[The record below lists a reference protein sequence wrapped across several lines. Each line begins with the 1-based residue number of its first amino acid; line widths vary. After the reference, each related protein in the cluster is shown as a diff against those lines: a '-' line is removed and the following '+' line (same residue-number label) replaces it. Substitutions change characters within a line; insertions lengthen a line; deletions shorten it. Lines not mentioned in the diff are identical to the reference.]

1 MDGEDEIA
9 EIERDLFSKLKRVRG
24 IGLFMVED

>member
-1 MDGEDEIA
+1 M
-9 EIERDLFSKLKRVRG
+9 ERMRMQKLRENLFSKLKRIRG